1 MSTGNQEYIRDM
13 NRAGSRFPELLI
25 LFAEFRKALFF
36 VVEHLDDFLSGDQ
49 LLNITVQFSEAVLL
63 LRIIT
68 LAALS
73 AELDIPEHDTV
84 AHRYNQREPPV
95 QDIQQGQCSHNL
107 DEALDNHRKTV
118 VQGICHRVDIVR
130 EKTHDIAVASA
141 VEELQRQCLDVFEQI
156 AADIK
161 DNLLCCFYHGLRVA
175 VCCECAAPENECR
188 NQHAAQQCVHIS
200 VRQSV
205 DNRADHIRSKE
216 VGSRADCYQYRYDCE
231 HFFVSSQIRQED
243 AQRVFQVLWF
253 LSAISSRC
261 HFRLLLSS
269 VRRKFPDKSGHPPAV
284 QRACRSGVLSRHQE

>member
-1 MSTGNQEYIRDM
+1 M
-13 NRAGSRFPELLI
+13 
-25 LFAEFRKALFF
+25 
-36 VVEHLDDFLSGDQ
+36 EHLDDFLSGDQ
-49 LLNITVQFSEAVLL
+49 LLNIAIQFSEAVLL

-107 DEALDNHRKTV
+107 DKALDNHRKTV

-156 AADIK
+156 TADIK
-161 DNLLCCFYHGLRVA
+161 DDLLCRFYHRLRVA
-175 VCCECAAPENECR
+175 VRRECTTCEDQR
-188 NQHAAQQCVHIS
+188 RHHDTAQQCIDITVC
-200 VRQSV
+200 QSI
-205 DNRADHIRSKE
+205 DDRADHIRSKK
-216 VGSRADCYQYRYDCE
+216 VGSCTYCYQHCHDCQ
-231 HFFVSSQIRQED
+231 HFLMPSQIRQED
-243 AQRVFQVLWF
+243 SQRMFQVLWF

-269 VRRKFPDKSGHPPAV
+269 VRRKSPDKSGHPPAV
-284 QRACRSGVLSRHQE
+284 QRACRSGVLFRHQE